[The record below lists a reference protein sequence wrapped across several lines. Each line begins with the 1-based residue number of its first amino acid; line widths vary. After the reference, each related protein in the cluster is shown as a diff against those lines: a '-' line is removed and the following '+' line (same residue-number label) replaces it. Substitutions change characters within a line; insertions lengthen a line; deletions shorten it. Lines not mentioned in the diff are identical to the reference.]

1 MKFMVNLM
9 AGIAAML
16 LVNVATAE
24 DVAPDVLVKN
34 TANDVLEII
43 RKDKDI
49 QNGDMRKISALAEEK
64 ILPHFDFERMS
75 RMVLGK
81 HWNRATKEQQQ
92 QFVNEFRSLLIR
104 TYASALTKYRN
115 QAIEYKPMRA
125 QPSDTDVTVRT
136 QIVQPGS
143 QPLPIDYSLV
153 RKEDG
158 WKVYDVVIEGVSL
171 VTNYRGQFSS
181 EVRQSGM
188 DGLIQRLAD
197 KNKQPSSSAASDRKQ
212 G

>member
-1 MKFMVNLM
+1 MKFLVNLM
-9 AGIAAML
+9 VGIAAMT

-81 HWNRATKEQQQ
+81 HWNRASKEQQQ
-92 QFVNEFRSLLIR
+92 QFRIPNL
-104 TYASALTKYRN
+104 
-115 QAIEYKPMRA
+115 
-125 QPSDTDVTVRT
+125 
-136 QIVQPGS
+136 
-143 QPLPIDYSLV
+143 
-153 RKEDG
+153 
-158 WKVYDVVIEGVSL
+158 
-171 VTNYRGQFSS
+171 
-181 EVRQSGM
+181 
-188 DGLIQRLAD
+188 
-197 KNKQPSSSAASDRKQ
+197 
-212 G
+212 

>member
-1 MKFMVNLM
+1 MKFLINLV
-9 AGIAAML
+9 AGIATTML
-16 LVNVATAE
+16 VGMAAANDMPPDALVKATAT
-24 DVAPDVLVKN
+24 DVL
-34 TANDVLEII
+34 DII
-43 RKDKDI
+43 KKDKDI
-49 QNGDMRKISALAEEK
+49 QNGDMRKITALAEEK

-81 HWNRATKEQQQ
+81 HWSRATKEQQQ
-92 QFVNEFRSLLIR
+92 QFIAEFRSLLIR

-115 QAIEYKPMRA
+115 QTIEYKPFRA
-125 QPSDTDVTVRT
+125 QPSDTDVTVKT
-136 QIVQPGS
+136 QIVQPGG

-153 RKEDG
+153 KKEDG

-171 VTNYRGQFSS
+171 VTNYRGQFST

-188 DGLIQRLAD
+188 DGLIQRLAE
-197 KNKQPSSSAASDRKQ
+197 KNKQGSASAMAERKQ

>member
-1 MKFMVNLM
+1 MKFLGSLM
-9 AGIAAML
+9 AGIAAL
-16 LVNVATAE
+16 LLANVATAE
-24 DVAPDVLVKN
+24 DVAPDMLVKN

-81 HWNRATKEQQQ
+81 HWSRASKEQQQ

-115 QAIEYKPMRA
+115 QTIEYKPMRA
-125 QPSDTDVTVRT
+125 QPTDTDVTVRT
-136 QIVQPGS
+136 QIVQPGG
-143 QPLPIDYSLV
+143 QPLPIDYSLIK
-153 RKEDG
+153 KEDG

-171 VTNYRGQFSS
+171 VTNYRGQFST

-197 KNKQPSSSAASDRKQ
+197 KNKQPSSSAVSDRKQ

>member
-1 MKFMVNLM
+1 MKFIVNLT

-16 LVNVATAE
+16 LATVAIAD

-34 TANDVLEII
+34 TANEVLEII

-49 QNGDMRKISALAEEK
+49 QSGDMRKISSLAEEK

-81 HWNRATKEQQQ
+81 HWSRATKEQQQ

-125 QPSDTDVTVRT
+125 QPSDTDVVVRT
-136 QIVQPGS
+136 QIVQPGG
-143 QPLPIDYSLV
+143 QPLPIDYSLIK
-153 RKEDG
+153 KEDG

>member
-1 MKFMVNLM
+1 MKFLVNLT

-16 LVNVATAE
+16 LATAVVAE

-43 RKDKDI
+43 KKDKDI
-49 QNGDMRKISALAEEK
+49 QSGDMRKISALAEEK

-81 HWNRATKEQQQ
+81 HWSKATKEQQQ
-92 QFVNEFRSLLIR
+92 QFINEFRSLLIR

-115 QAIEYKPMRA
+115 QNIEYKPFRA
-125 QPSDTDVTVRT
+125 QPGETDVTVRT
-136 QIVQPGS
+136 QIQQPGG

-153 RKEDG
+153 KREDG

-171 VTNYRGQFSS
+171 VTNYRGQFAS

-188 DGLIQRLAD
+188 DGLIQRLAE
-197 KNKQPSSSAASDRKQ
+197 KNKQGSSSAASDRKQ

>member
-16 LVNVATAE
+16 LATVATAE
-24 DVAPDVLVKN
+24 EVTPDVLVKN

-43 RKDKDI
+43 RQDKDI
-49 QNGDMRKISALAEEK
+49 QSGDMRKISSLAEEK

-81 HWNRATKEQQQ
+81 HWNKASKEQQQ
-92 QFVNEFRSLLIR
+92 QFVAEFRSLLIR

-115 QAIEYKPMRA
+115 QTIEYKPMRA

-136 QIVQPGS
+136 QIVQPGG

-153 RKEDG
+153 KKEDG

-171 VTNYRGQFSS
+171 VTNYRGQFSA

>member
-1 MKFMVNLM
+1 MKFLVNLT
-9 AGIAAML
+9 AGIAAL
-16 LVNVATAE
+16 LLATAAIAE

-43 RKDKDI
+43 KKDKDI
-49 QNGDMRKISALAEEK
+49 QSGDMRKISALAEEK

-81 HWNRATKEQQQ
+81 HWGKATKEQQQ
-92 QFVNEFRSLLIR
+92 QFINEFRSLLIR

-115 QAIEYKPMRA
+115 QNIEYKPFRA
-125 QPSDTDVTVRT
+125 QPGETDVTVKT
-136 QIVQPGS
+136 QIVQPGG

-153 RKEDG
+153 KREDG

-171 VTNYRGQFSS
+171 VTNYRGQFAS

-188 DGLIQRLAD
+188 DGLIQRLAE
-197 KNKQPSSSAASDRKQ
+197 KNKQGSAAAAGDRKQ

>member
-1 MKFMVNLM
+1 MKFLVSLM
-9 AGIAAML
+9 AGIAAL
-16 LVNVATAE
+16 LLANVAMAE

-49 QNGDMRKISALAEEK
+49 QSGDMRKISTLAEEK

-81 HWNRATKEQQQ
+81 HWSRASKEQQQ

-115 QAIEYKPMRA
+115 QTIEYKPMRA

-143 QPLPIDYSLV
+143 QPLPIDYSLIK
-153 RKEDG
+153 KEDG

-171 VTNYRGQFSS
+171 VTNYRGQFST

>member
-1 MKFMVNLM
+1 MKLIVNLI
-9 AGIAAML
+9 AGLTAML
-16 LVNVATAE
+16 LALGASAE
-24 DVAPDVLVKN
+24 AVAPDVLVKN

-43 RKDKDI
+43 KKDKDL
-49 QNGDMRKISALAEEK
+49 QNGDMRKITALAEEK

-81 HWNRATKEQQQ
+81 HWSKASKEQQQ
-92 QFVNEFRSLLIR
+92 QFITEFRSLLIR
-104 TYASALTKYRN
+104 TYASALSKYRN
-115 QAIEYKPMRA
+115 QTIEYKPMRA

-136 QIVQPGS
+136 QIVQPGG
-143 QPLPIDYSLV
+143 QPLPIDYSLIK
-153 RKEDG
+153 RDDG

-171 VTNYRGQFSS
+171 VTNYRGQFST
-181 EVRQSGM
+181 EVKQSGM

-197 KNKQPSSSAASDRKQ
+197 KNKQPSSATVSDKKQ